1 MLEVIESVDKFL
13 DKLDNTDFI
22 KNMKV
27 SKKEIEEKHLINN
40 DDVKVLYQNP
50 IIHDYVS
57 NQNILDMHI
66 LYLNQKLKEITNNK
80 ACR

>member
-80 ACR
+80 VCR

>member
-22 KNMKV
+22 KNMKI
-27 SKKEIEEKHLINN
+27 SKKEIESKHLINN
-40 DDVKVLYQNP
+40 DDVKILYQNP
-50 IIHDYVS
+50 VIHNYVS

-80 ACR
+80 VCK

>member
-66 LYLNQKLKEITNNK
+66 LYLNQKLKEITNNRV
-80 ACR
+80 CR